1 MRKLA
6 VAWSAVNSPRPV
18 DGTPLLRVRDQLLR
32 IPAWLLSTSSL
43 ITNVQVPN
51 AFLPLNELRG
61 SSGWNEPKNDGGP
74 DVIEV
79 GGLSSKLVLLK
90 LAWLPPAPAFL
101 NNCTFVVWSGARR
114 YASRSGSLGCV
125 ILSVTV

>member
-43 ITNVQVPN
+43 ITNVQVPA
-51 AFLPLNELRG
+51 AFLPLNELKG
-61 SSGWNEPKNDGGP
+61 SSGWNEPKNDGVP

-79 GGLSSKLVLLK
+79 TALSSRIVLLK
-90 LAWLPPAPAFL
+90 LARVPLAPTFL
-101 NNCTFVVWSGARR
+101 NNWTFVV
-114 YASRSGSLGCV
+114 
-125 ILSVTV
+125 